1 MPGQFPAATMF
12 APALAGGC
20 RRCNSAYSAAMIK
33 FSCLALLLITAS
45 AAPAQTP
52 PAADPPAPVAEPAA
66 PPEPPKPL
74 GPKVVLSTGLGA
86 ITIELDRIHA
96 PITTANFLKYVDQK
110 RYDGIS
116 FYRALNF
123 TAPAPVGLIQGGVRG
138 RSDKVLPAIPHEP
151 TSKTGLSHT
160 DGAVS
165 MARGAPGTAAGD
177 FFIIV
182 GDLNTLDANEKD
194 PGYAVFGK
202 VVAGMDVVRKVLAA
216 PVSATEG
223 AGAMKGQMI
232 SAPIVITS
240 AKRVK

>member
-1 MPGQFPAATMF
+1 MEIT
-12 APALAGGC
+12 LA
-20 RRCNSAYSAAMIK
+20 S
-33 FSCLALLLITAS
+33 FALLFIAA

-52 PAADPPAPVAEPAA
+52 PAEPVAVPVPAPA
-66 PPEPPKPL
+66 PPRPQ
-74 GPKVVLSTGLGA
+74 GPRVVLATKSGM
-86 ITIELDRIHA
+86 ITIELARDKA
-96 PITTANFLKYVDQK
+96 PVTVANFLRYVDQK
-110 RYDGIS
+110 RYDGTS

-138 RSDKVLPAIPHEP
+138 RSDKVLPAIAHEP
-151 TSKTGLSHT
+151 TLKTGLSHT

-177 FFIIV
+177 FFIII
-182 GDLNTLDANEKD
+182 GNLNTLDATEKD
-194 PGYAVFGK
+194 PGYAVFGQ
-202 VVAGMDVVRKVLAA
+202 VITGMDVVRTVLAA

-223 AGAMKGQMI
+223 TGAMKGQMI

>member
-1 MPGQFPAATMF
+1 MKIT
-12 APALAGGC
+12 LA
-20 RRCNSAYSAAMIK
+20 S
-33 FSCLALLLITAS
+33 FALLFIAA

-52 PAADPPAPVAEPAA
+52 PAEPVAVPVPAPA
-66 PPEPPKPL
+66 PPRPQ
-74 GPKVVLSTGLGA
+74 GPRVVLATKSGM
-86 ITIELDRIHA
+86 ITIELARDKA
-96 PITTANFLKYVDQK
+96 PVTVANFLRYVDQK
-110 RYDGIS
+110 RYDGTS

-138 RSDKVLPAIPHEP
+138 RSDKVLPAIAHEP

-177 FFIIV
+177 FFIII
-182 GDLNTLDANEKD
+182 GNLNTLDATEKD
-194 PGYAVFGK
+194 PGYAVFGQ
-202 VVAGMDVVRKVLAA
+202 VITGMDVVRTVLAA

-223 AGAMKGQMI
+223 TGAMKGQMI

>member
-1 MPGQFPAATMF
+1 MEIT
-12 APALAGGC
+12 LA
-20 RRCNSAYSAAMIK
+20 S
-33 FSCLALLLITAS
+33 FALLFIAA

-52 PAADPPAPVAEPAA
+52 PAEPVAVPVPAPA
-66 PPEPPKPL
+66 PPRPQ
-74 GPKVVLSTGLGA
+74 GPRVVLATKSGM
-86 ITIELDRIHA
+86 ITIELARDKA
-96 PITTANFLKYVDQK
+96 PVTVANFLRYVDQK
-110 RYDGIS
+110 RYDGTS

-138 RSDKVLPAIPHEP
+138 RSDKVLPAIAHEP

-177 FFIIV
+177 FFIII
-182 GDLNTLDANEKD
+182 GNLNTLDATEKD
-194 PGYAVFGK
+194 PGYAVFGQ
-202 VVAGMDVVRKVLAA
+202 VITGMDVVRTVLAA

-223 AGAMKGQMI
+223 TGAMKGQMI

>member
-1 MPGQFPAATMF
+1 
-12 APALAGGC
+12 
-20 RRCNSAYSAAMIK
+20 MIK
-33 FSCLALLLITAS
+33 MCALALLLITAS
-45 AAPAQTP
+45 TAQAQTP
-52 PAADPPAPVAEPAA
+52 PDAAPSAPVAEPAV

-74 GPKVVLSTGLGA
+74 GPKVVLSTGMGA
-86 ITIELDRIHA
+86 ITIELDRLHA
-96 PITTANFLKYVDQK
+96 PVTTANFLKYVDQK

-138 RSDKVLPAIPHEP
+138 RSDKVLPGIAHEP

-165 MARGAPGTAAGD
+165 MARGAIGTAAGD
-177 FFIIV
+177 FFIII
-182 GDLNTLDANEKD
+182 GDLNTLDANDKD

-202 VVAGMDVVRKVLAA
+202 VVAGMDVVRKILAA

-223 AGAMKGQMI
+223 TGVMKGQMI
-232 SAPIVITS
+232 SAPIMVTTT
-240 AKRVK
+240 KRVK

>member
-1 MPGQFPAATMF
+1 
-12 APALAGGC
+12 
-20 RRCNSAYSAAMIK
+20 MIK
-33 FSCLALLLITAS
+33 MCALALLLITAS
-45 AAPAQTP
+45 TAQAQTP
-52 PAADPPAPVAEPAA
+52 PDAAPSAPVAEPAV

-74 GPKVVLSTGLGA
+74 GPKVVLSTGMGA
-86 ITIELDRIHA
+86 ITIELDRLHA
-96 PITTANFLKYVDQK
+96 PVTTANFLKYVDQK

-138 RSDKVLPAIPHEP
+138 RSDKVLPGIAHEP

-165 MARGAPGTAAGD
+165 MARGAIGTAAGD
-177 FFIIV
+177 FFIII
-182 GDLNTLDANEKD
+182 GDLNTLDANDKD

-202 VVAGMDVVRKVLAA
+202 VVAGMDVVRKILAA

-223 AGAMKGQMI
+223 TGAMKGQMI
-232 SAPIVITS
+232 SAPIMVTTT
-240 AKRVK
+240 KRVK

>member
-1 MPGQFPAATMF
+1 MKIT
-12 APALAGGC
+12 LA
-20 RRCNSAYSAAMIK
+20 S
-33 FSCLALLLITAS
+33 FALLFIAA

-52 PAADPPAPVAEPAA
+52 PAEPVPTPAPPPAPT
-66 PPEPPKPL
+66 
-74 GPKVVLSTGLGA
+74 GPRVLLAIKAGT
-86 ITIELDRIHA
+86 ITIELARDKA
-96 PITTANFLKYVDQK
+96 PVTVANFLKYVDQK
-110 RYDGIS
+110 RYDGTS

-138 RSDKVLPAIPHEP
+138 RSDKVLPGIAHEP

-165 MARGAPGTAAGD
+165 MARAAPGTAAGD
-177 FFIIV
+177 FFIII
-182 GDLNTLDANEKD
+182 GNLNTLDTNEKD
-194 PGYAVFGK
+194 PGYAVFGQI
-202 VVAGMDVVRKVLAA
+202 VAGMDVVRTILAA

-223 AGAMKGQMI
+223 TGAMKGQMI

>member
-1 MPGQFPAATMF
+1 MKI
-12 APALAGGC
+12 ALA
-20 RRCNSAYSAAMIK
+20 S
-33 FSCLALLLITAS
+33 FALLFIAA

-52 PAADPPAPVAEPAA
+52 PVEPATVPAPVTPA
-66 PPEPPKPL
+66 PPPLPK
-74 GPKVVLSTGLGA
+74 GPRVLLATKAGT
-86 ITIELDRIHA
+86 ITIELARDKA
-96 PITTANFLKYVDQK
+96 PVTVANFLKYVDQK
-110 RYDGIS
+110 RYDGTS

-138 RSDKVLPAIPHEP
+138 RSDKVLPGIAHEP

-165 MARGAPGTAAGD
+165 MARGAVGTAAGD
-177 FFIIV
+177 FFIII
-182 GDLNTLDANEKD
+182 GNLNTLDATEKD
-194 PGYAVFGK
+194 PGYAVFGQI
-202 VVAGMDVVRKVLAA
+202 VAGMDVVRTILAA

-223 AGAMKGQMI
+223 TGAMKGQMI